1 LCCVELTINVSSGIV
16 YAGFAVVNSV
26 VVVFTG
32 TSMAGRLVAGLPAA
46 ARALHEVALAGAEHC
61 TIAVHGGWTPGRHAS
76 AELDRLAQ
84 GMPYAVVDTAALTDP
99 DTPVLLIQGERLAGA
114 GRLRAAL
121 AGHALFGGV
130 MLLASPRDWSRLP
143 RLTPEQAVA
152 RLDRGARAI
161 VAATAKPGDGIVSQ
175 LINRPISQAI
185 SRLLLRVPTIRPFHA
200 TAVSALLAT
209 AMFASLILGGAP
221 GLIAGGVLY
230 QLASIFDGVDGEI
243 ARATFRSSKAGAMA
257 DSLVD
262 AVTNIGF
269 LAGADINLWI
279 LGNARAA
286 IAGAAGLAIV
296 VLGLFLIGRR
306 ARRNSSVFTFDEV
319 KGHFQAHRS
328 FLSQMLIWLTMRDF
342 FALAWLIGILAGVAA
357 PGTVLFS
364 FGAAVWLIVVL
375 VVLRPRAI

>member
-1 LCCVELTINVSSGIV
+1 
-16 YAGFAVVNSV
+16 
-26 VVVFTG
+26 
-32 TSMAGRLVAGLPAA
+32 MAGRLVAGVPAA
-46 ARALHEVALAGAEHC
+46 ARALREVALAGAQHC
-61 TIAVHGGWTPGRHAS
+61 TIAVRGGWTPGRYAR

-99 DTPVLLIQGERLAGA
+99 DARVLLIQGEYPVGA

-121 AGHALFGGV
+121 GGKGAFGRA

-152 RLDRGARAI
+152 RLDRASRAI

-175 LINRPISQAI
+175 LLNRPISQAI
-185 SRLLLRVPTIRPFHA
+185 SRLLLRVPAIRPFHA
-200 TAVSALLAT
+200 TVVSALLAT
-209 AMFASLILGGAP
+209 AMLASLIFGGAP
-221 GLIAGGVLY
+221 GLIAGGLFY

-243 ARATFRSSKAGAMA
+243 ARATFRSSKTGAMA

-286 IAGAAGLAIV
+286 IAGTAGLAIV
-296 VLGLFLIGRR
+296 AIGLYLIGRR
-306 ARRNSSVFTFDEV
+306 ARRSSSVFTFDEV
-319 KGHFQAHRS
+319 KDHFQARRS

-342 FALAWLIGILAGVAA
+342 FALAWLAGILAGVAA
-357 PGTVLFS
+357 PGIVLFS
-364 FGAAVWLIVVL
+364 FGAAVWLVVVL
-375 VVLRPRAI
+375 VILRPRTI